1 MSAGRI
7 VLLVGFLVVAV
18 GAILFRDRLSSNADD
33 LKVGDCF
40 DVPVGTEIKD
50 VQHHPCNELH
60 DGEVLFIANFEGS
73 EARPSQAE
81 FETWVGDHCLGQVF
95 TDYVGATYESRE
107 DISAGAFWPTAD
119 GWSGGDREV
128 TCYMTPTDEQK
139 ITTSYRVAAAPS

>member
-1 MSAGRI
+1 MRLLIRLGIIGAIALGG
-7 VLLVGFLVVAV
+7 VLL
-18 GAILFRDRLSSNADD
+18 RDRLSGNVGD
-33 LKVGDCF
+33 LQVGDCI
-40 DVPVGTEIKD
+40 DRPATANETVSDI
-50 VQHHPCNELH
+50 QHHPCNELH
-60 DGEVLFIANFEGS
+60 DGEVLFIANYEGS
-73 EARPSQAE
+73 EARPSQAQ

-119 GWSGGDREV
+119 GWSDGDREV